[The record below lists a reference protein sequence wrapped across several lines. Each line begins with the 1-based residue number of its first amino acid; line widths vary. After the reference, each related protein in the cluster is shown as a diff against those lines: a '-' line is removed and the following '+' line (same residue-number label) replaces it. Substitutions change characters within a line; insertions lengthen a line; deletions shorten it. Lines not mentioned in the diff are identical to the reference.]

1 MNDFLHEFN
10 VKLNLLFPYIII
22 IQIIAPTRNREKREE
37 KIEWALSRIFCKDA
51 SNKNKNK
58 NIKTIKFEI

>member
-22 IQIIAPTRNREKREE
+22 IQIIALTRNREREG